1 MEAVNG
7 LLGDGD
13 KGVAQPPSPLT
24 GCYLL
29 IVIGEPYTEQHKE
42 IILQRIAKG
51 LLSWDANDCLV
62 DLEKEL
68 AIITEQRLEG
78 EEARY
83 GERLIQFASENLVTE
98 ILIHPVVSTL
108 VQCMRNLLSSFT
120 RHRHIIHAGYTF
132 AANGSWALQDGTFSY
147 ADFSEAFQEMD
158 VQRVIHAYDMGIS
171 LDIHC
176 SPEGEWPR
184 MPKEPYAKACK
195 ARINPADV
203 LGSGSADIR
212 AFVDYLARFLRPAAL
227 EGLLASSDVV
237 GNIRFSRPTL
247 YVFPG
252 GQGDAAL
259 FGINGFNM
267 LLDGGFSRKA
277 CFWDFVRHLDR
288 LDAVLLTRLNNS
300 NVGGISS
307 ILRRKKQDVVYPQIG
322 HFFCNIQERRTLPS
336 PDGDKDKDPL
346 LINLLEEGHEIISN
360 LRYLNLNPQVCYRD
374 TDPINLYHKVGHG
387 TLDMY
392 VLSPSKDAK
401 EVREFL
407 QKWNQSDQKLFAK
420 SSKELCFPTQNLVS
434 IAALLIWQPAN
445 PDDTI
450 TRILFPGSSPQS
462 KVFEGLDKLRSLDC
476 IKHATCSSRSLQP
489 VSLHK
494 KNAKD
499 VIIEKVAP
507 KEKMQVKEIKTIEN
521 NIINGNHG
529 DVKNKAVKKSDSTE
543 SDRSIKAK
551 KEENKIIENGD
562 KLKPKIKPK
571 VRGESQQRKKPP
583 EKKASPT
590 TPKKTDTVEAKKP
603 AKPSPL
609 STPAKSM
616 KDANNRKVVESK
628 VKREASTKPAPPK
641 PKVEKKP
648 IARKPT
654 AKKAPISPAKKIVNG
669 IQKPDSIS
677 RKGKLDK
684 EGTTDSSTVSTPSV
698 DQESVLKKDISKL
711 SQEDIQKLKA
721 QELADLKEEQEAVK
735 EIEAVFR
742 KGETKPKQ
750 AHDLREVQDTSIEKE
765 EYIIIEKEVIEQDS
779 LGQETK
785 EDETQKLARDSE
797 ESEKQ
802 RKLSSEQIQA
812 NGITDHPEATLRTK
826 DILSPEDKQDISSDK
841 KTTDKDIEEENKDV
855 VESHPDEK
863 ISANIKSGDTT
874 TAPTLPEDER
884 IPLDEIN
891 ALDEIKED
899 NGHIIEEK
907 HVKEETKEKGL
918 PVIQLPQKTFES
930 VPKIPIVVGIRLDK
944 QQHIRDIVK
953 TPDEVADL
961 PVHEEVDYEYT
972 HELKIEPT
980 KSNEVVETKLE
991 QHQPNKE
998 QQKEEEQ
1005 EKDKDEAK
1013 EPSVVQK
1020 ELKSLTDTVLE
1031 NETVLEKD
1039 ILKES
1044 EKVSPEVKDEDH
1056 KKVVDED
1063 GTEKPMSEAK
1073 SEVSVEEEEKSEP
1086 EMIEEIM
1093 KHKKVQQEAVE
1104 EDKQNI
1110 AEEKVSKE
1118 VESESDV
1125 KDKDPETHIT
1135 DVTKHA
1141 MPVEDIAGRIEVEL
1155 EKDTQKTALEGVVV
1169 DRESHEKQK
1178 EVDKVGEE
1186 KIQTEPSKQLKESS
1200 HEDVKGD
1207 SVEDKKV
1214 ITENKES
1221 LIESVNEKKITEK
1234 IESSIEKQ
1242 PVTHELDGVDKIN
1255 ENIYPEEKSTR
1266 MIGEL
1271 QKGVEADVH
1280 DLRITKESVDI
1291 EKNVQII
1298 QDNKEGDKKR
1308 ESLKE
1313 DSDDIFIHKNLD
1325 GMAST
1330 DTTSTKEPKR
1340 DVDIIS
1346 KDSLKSTENTQ
1357 VEVSQE
1363 LNQLEDLTD
1372 QEVAAADL
1380 KRDVRSG
1387 SIDKTDLGRKSPK
1400 EREEDV
1406 IKIVASVAEV
1416 LKSDAPLEE
1425 FEGKLPIST
1434 FTPYTSPYTT
1444 ELRETHITTVDSP
1457 LIETKVI
1464 KTDIPTIPEEPHI
1477 ASASFLEEE
1486 RRAISLQ
1493 DSEEAREA
1501 KRIDLLK
1508 QSQEFMMATSK
1519 MLSDIKSTTDKQTPV
1534 EEAKERESGVLS
1546 DNGENVEDKI
1556 DEDDVATVHRM
1567 LVTASSEDGGEEI
1580 EICPAGSIVFSKSS
1594 ESSGRS
1600 SPDPSQKT
1608 KKSSIIDT
1616 VSDSLSTV
1624 RQILDDQS
1632 QKEAGIID
1640 HAKQA
1645 LEAKTTSVQ
1654 GKSTTPEDI
1663 GESQSFIEQE
1673 VKSGAS
1679 DISRDGKEE
1688 IKDHFHQET
1697 KTTGSPEN
1705 GEWIGHDNVVMKQQ
1719 EQHISNIDDSKAELE
1734 KQEEQ
1739 SPSAAEDHGPRK
1751 KRSLIEEK
1759 SITPHDVDSTQSST
1773 EKDLDIVQDQMG
1785 HLGPTSGIHAQEMKS
1800 EGKTSDHDGQAEIVS
1815 HQEESHPHQE
1825 KISSDQQNASP
1836 HQTKVSHQEL
1846 SSSVEKSFPHQDKS
1860 SSHQDKTIP
1869 NQVFGGHESRK
1880 EREQM
1885 ALDEKKDDP
1894 KDEIKDKI
1902 ISKHGEVSAISSDR
1916 SDAMEQ
1922 TSEEM
1927 DTAATVSKLTDKEE
1941 SFGFG
1946 TPPKE
1951 QELLEHARQ
1960 EYQIRNNVENGYFD
1974 ESDLLLNRRI
1984 PLESVSSKSHEG
1996 DSRIEDT
2003 KVVEKAVL
2011 DETLA
2016 TVDKSE
2022 AITNDLL
2029 HGSKD
2034 KIDTDADDKDPKSCI
2049 GAVEE
2054 EMIKQT
2060 ITKVAET
2067 LESVADPERDSAIGI
2082 AHKTEET
2089 RSEKT
2094 IEESIQSTTDE
2105 NLDNETIDKKLDTD
2119 NMQKSELEIA
2129 MKSIIDTSKNVTNHT
2144 SKIDEAGSF
2153 LKGLV
2158 TSASDV
2164 IEKVTQEVVDHA
2176 KDIVVEK
2183 KTNIED
2189 LQTSATDSVT
2199 DIHTDIIDK
2208 VVEVDKK
2215 TSQMMKEADKH
2226 MEMLT
2231 KSEREDTF
2239 SKDLV
2244 DKVDAKIEESKTA
2257 LDQISDS
2264 AIDKL
2269 TNVTAAAVE
2278 TAADV
2283 LDDVNVDK
2291 FVTETTEK
2299 LDHEG
2304 TVFKDISDAATESL
2318 DALNDVAKSIAGGIS
2333 SLFKKPED
2341 DTEKKSEQTAASVSS
2356 DIKNTNEVM
2365 ELLGNDLEDKVS
2377 EITKE
2382 LIDNVEHGLEKVIAD
2397 NEAAGKVTK
2406 ETVEHLNDKSKDSG
2420 DDLNIECDIQHP
2432 IVEKGSDG
2440 INKWVTDQVEYE
2452 EDEKETRKQDC
2463 MEDSIAHKLHEGITS
2478 GMKAISD
2485 SVESL
2490 FMKKDELVDAHDIEE
2505 VKGELHD
2512 VKVDSIKLPIAEDI
2526 SSSKSPVTNG
2536 LDTKL
2541 AEVETPCEKVK
2552 ISSQESKVIHSGDD
2566 EKSDSKPIS
2575 DAIREEIKDTVEE
2588 LVQQRSSN
2596 DVQCSIDGKISSESE
2611 VAPKTPGESQRDEK
2625 LSSEIVNVDGEVLK
2639 QEGVLEESVQDL
2651 KDASKTIT
2659 DVSKSVVFGT
2669 CEAKPGEKEAADQK
2683 THEDH
2688 NGLAEDSR
2696 EQKRADTDE
2705 VHRDTAEEKEGK
2717 LGDSAKDLGE
2727 TYDTVAQLSKS
2738 LSFEK
2743 CEKPDSKEMIG
2754 PQLVTENGLQNLES
2768 SLSSVKSLAKDLE
2781 DKVVGR
2787 TKEVSDMVQH
2797 EVPNKIEEQLKDNA
2811 KDIGGTYDSVAEL
2824 SRSLSF
2830 DKCEKVDG
2838 KGMADNKV
2846 VAGSESITEKFSHG
2860 VDTALN
2866 NMKSLEEEFKDNS
2879 SESSSGLSDKVQ
2891 HEVSEKL
2898 DKKLQESAEDIG
2910 ATYENVAQLS
2920 QSLSFDKCEK
2930 VDTGNEKF
2938 RESEPSSKSASQNI
2952 ETTLSTPGSS
2962 AKDSEDKVSK
2972 QVPLEVSK
2980 EIEKLADSA
2989 EDICETYENISQ
3001 LSESLSFDKCEKT
3014 DVREIKEIEKVSE
3027 SGPISKIAPESVETI
3042 TSTLKSM
3049 EKDAEDEVSGIAE
3062 HKAQPKVSREIE
3074 EQLKDSAKD
3083 IDGTFENVSELSKS
3097 LSSDKCERTVLG
3109 DKIERERVSES
3120 EPFSKII
3127 SDNVQTTLTAEKS
3140 IE

>member
-420 SSKELCFPTQNLVS
+420 SSKELSFPTQNLVS

-529 DVKNKAVKKSDSTE
+529 EVKNKTVKKSDSTE

-812 NGITDHPEATLRTK
+812 NGITDHPEATLKTK

-891 ALDEIKED
+891 PLDEIKED
-899 NGHIIEEK
+899 NGQMIEEK

-991 QHQPNKE
+991 QHQHNKE

-1063 GTEKPMSEAK
+1063 GTEKPMSEPK

-1093 KHKKVQQEAVE
+1093 KHEKVQQEAVE
-1104 EDKQNI
+1104 EDKRNI
-1110 AEEKVSKE
+1110 AEENLSKE
-1118 VESESDV
+1118 VESKSDV

-1169 DRESHEKQK
+1169 DRESHE
-1178 EVDKVGEE
+1178 
-1186 KIQTEPSKQLKESS
+1186 
-1200 HEDVKGD
+1200 
-1207 SVEDKKV
+1207 
-1214 ITENKES
+1214 
-1221 LIESVNEKKITEK
+1221 
-1234 IESSIEKQ
+1234 
-1242 PVTHELDGVDKIN
+1242 
-1255 ENIYPEEKSTR
+1255 
-1266 MIGEL
+1266 
-1271 QKGVEADVH
+1271 
-1280 DLRITKESVDI
+1280 
-1291 EKNVQII
+1291 
-1298 QDNKEGDKKR
+1298 
-1308 ESLKE
+1308 
-1313 DSDDIFIHKNLD
+1313 
-1325 GMAST
+1325 
-1330 DTTSTKEPKR
+1330 
-1340 DVDIIS
+1340 
-1346 KDSLKSTENTQ
+1346 
-1357 VEVSQE
+1357 
-1363 LNQLEDLTD
+1363 
-1372 QEVAAADL
+1372 
-1380 KRDVRSG
+1380 
-1387 SIDKTDLGRKSPK
+1387 
-1400 EREEDV
+1400 
-1406 IKIVASVAEV
+1406 
-1416 LKSDAPLEE
+1416 
-1425 FEGKLPIST
+1425 
-1434 FTPYTSPYTT
+1434 
-1444 ELRETHITTVDSP
+1444 
-1457 LIETKVI
+1457 
-1464 KTDIPTIPEEPHI
+1464 
-1477 ASASFLEEE
+1477 
-1486 RRAISLQ
+1486 
-1493 DSEEAREA
+1493 
-1501 KRIDLLK
+1501 
-1508 QSQEFMMATSK
+1508 
-1519 MLSDIKSTTDKQTPV
+1519 
-1534 EEAKERESGVLS
+1534 
-1546 DNGENVEDKI
+1546 
-1556 DEDDVATVHRM
+1556 
-1567 LVTASSEDGGEEI
+1567 
-1580 EICPAGSIVFSKSS
+1580 
-1594 ESSGRS
+1594 
-1600 SPDPSQKT
+1600 
-1608 KKSSIIDT
+1608 
-1616 VSDSLSTV
+1616 
-1624 RQILDDQS
+1624 
-1632 QKEAGIID
+1632 
-1640 HAKQA
+1640 
-1645 LEAKTTSVQ
+1645 
-1654 GKSTTPEDI
+1654 
-1663 GESQSFIEQE
+1663 
-1673 VKSGAS
+1673 
-1679 DISRDGKEE
+1679 
-1688 IKDHFHQET
+1688 
-1697 KTTGSPEN
+1697 
-1705 GEWIGHDNVVMKQQ
+1705 
-1719 EQHISNIDDSKAELE
+1719 
-1734 KQEEQ
+1734 
-1739 SPSAAEDHGPRK
+1739 
-1751 KRSLIEEK
+1751 
-1759 SITPHDVDSTQSST
+1759 
-1773 EKDLDIVQDQMG
+1773 
-1785 HLGPTSGIHAQEMKS
+1785 
-1800 EGKTSDHDGQAEIVS
+1800 
-1815 HQEESHPHQE
+1815 
-1825 KISSDQQNASP
+1825 
-1836 HQTKVSHQEL
+1836 
-1846 SSSVEKSFPHQDKS
+1846 
-1860 SSHQDKTIP
+1860 
-1869 NQVFGGHESRK
+1869 
-1880 EREQM
+1880 
-1885 ALDEKKDDP
+1885 
-1894 KDEIKDKI
+1894 
-1902 ISKHGEVSAISSDR
+1902 
-1916 SDAMEQ
+1916 
-1922 TSEEM
+1922 
-1927 DTAATVSKLTDKEE
+1927 
-1941 SFGFG
+1941 
-1946 TPPKE
+1946 
-1951 QELLEHARQ
+1951 
-1960 EYQIRNNVENGYFD
+1960 
-1974 ESDLLLNRRI
+1974 
-1984 PLESVSSKSHEG
+1984 
-1996 DSRIEDT
+1996 
-2003 KVVEKAVL
+2003 
-2011 DETLA
+2011 
-2016 TVDKSE
+2016 
-2022 AITNDLL
+2022 
-2029 HGSKD
+2029 
-2034 KIDTDADDKDPKSCI
+2034 
-2049 GAVEE
+2049 
-2054 EMIKQT
+2054 
-2060 ITKVAET
+2060 
-2067 LESVADPERDSAIGI
+2067 
-2082 AHKTEET
+2082 
-2089 RSEKT
+2089 
-2094 IEESIQSTTDE
+2094 
-2105 NLDNETIDKKLDTD
+2105 
-2119 NMQKSELEIA
+2119 
-2129 MKSIIDTSKNVTNHT
+2129 
-2144 SKIDEAGSF
+2144 
-2153 LKGLV
+2153 
-2158 TSASDV
+2158 
-2164 IEKVTQEVVDHA
+2164 
-2176 KDIVVEK
+2176 
-2183 KTNIED
+2183 
-2189 LQTSATDSVT
+2189 
-2199 DIHTDIIDK
+2199 
-2208 VVEVDKK
+2208 
-2215 TSQMMKEADKH
+2215 
-2226 MEMLT
+2226 
-2231 KSEREDTF
+2231 
-2239 SKDLV
+2239 
-2244 DKVDAKIEESKTA
+2244 
-2257 LDQISDS
+2257 
-2264 AIDKL
+2264 
-2269 TNVTAAAVE
+2269 
-2278 TAADV
+2278 
-2283 LDDVNVDK
+2283 
-2291 FVTETTEK
+2291 
-2299 LDHEG
+2299 
-2304 TVFKDISDAATESL
+2304 
-2318 DALNDVAKSIAGGIS
+2318 
-2333 SLFKKPED
+2333 
-2341 DTEKKSEQTAASVSS
+2341 
-2356 DIKNTNEVM
+2356 
-2365 ELLGNDLEDKVS
+2365 
-2377 EITKE
+2377 
-2382 LIDNVEHGLEKVIAD
+2382 
-2397 NEAAGKVTK
+2397 
-2406 ETVEHLNDKSKDSG
+2406 
-2420 DDLNIECDIQHP
+2420 
-2432 IVEKGSDG
+2432 
-2440 INKWVTDQVEYE
+2440 
-2452 EDEKETRKQDC
+2452 
-2463 MEDSIAHKLHEGITS
+2463 
-2478 GMKAISD
+2478 
-2485 SVESL
+2485 
-2490 FMKKDELVDAHDIEE
+2490 
-2505 VKGELHD
+2505 
-2512 VKVDSIKLPIAEDI
+2512 
-2526 SSSKSPVTNG
+2526 
-2536 LDTKL
+2536 
-2541 AEVETPCEKVK
+2541 
-2552 ISSQESKVIHSGDD
+2552 
-2566 EKSDSKPIS
+2566 
-2575 DAIREEIKDTVEE
+2575 
-2588 LVQQRSSN
+2588 
-2596 DVQCSIDGKISSESE
+2596 
-2611 VAPKTPGESQRDEK
+2611 
-2625 LSSEIVNVDGEVLK
+2625 
-2639 QEGVLEESVQDL
+2639 
-2651 KDASKTIT
+2651 
-2659 DVSKSVVFGT
+2659 
-2669 CEAKPGEKEAADQK
+2669 
-2683 THEDH
+2683 
-2688 NGLAEDSR
+2688 
-2696 EQKRADTDE
+2696 
-2705 VHRDTAEEKEGK
+2705 
-2717 LGDSAKDLGE
+2717 
-2727 TYDTVAQLSKS
+2727 
-2738 LSFEK
+2738 
-2743 CEKPDSKEMIG
+2743 
-2754 PQLVTENGLQNLES
+2754 
-2768 SLSSVKSLAKDLE
+2768 
-2781 DKVVGR
+2781 
-2787 TKEVSDMVQH
+2787 
-2797 EVPNKIEEQLKDNA
+2797 
-2811 KDIGGTYDSVAEL
+2811 
-2824 SRSLSF
+2824 
-2830 DKCEKVDG
+2830 
-2838 KGMADNKV
+2838 
-2846 VAGSESITEKFSHG
+2846 
-2860 VDTALN
+2860 
-2866 NMKSLEEEFKDNS
+2866 
-2879 SESSSGLSDKVQ
+2879 
-2891 HEVSEKL
+2891 
-2898 DKKLQESAEDIG
+2898 
-2910 ATYENVAQLS
+2910 
-2920 QSLSFDKCEK
+2920 
-2930 VDTGNEKF
+2930 
-2938 RESEPSSKSASQNI
+2938 
-2952 ETTLSTPGSS
+2952 
-2962 AKDSEDKVSK
+2962 
-2972 QVPLEVSK
+2972 
-2980 EIEKLADSA
+2980 
-2989 EDICETYENISQ
+2989 
-3001 LSESLSFDKCEKT
+3001 
-3014 DVREIKEIEKVSE
+3014 
-3027 SGPISKIAPESVETI
+3027 
-3042 TSTLKSM
+3042 
-3049 EKDAEDEVSGIAE
+3049 
-3062 HKAQPKVSREIE
+3062 
-3074 EQLKDSAKD
+3074 
-3083 IDGTFENVSELSKS
+3083 
-3097 LSSDKCERTVLG
+3097 
-3109 DKIERERVSES
+3109 
-3120 EPFSKII
+3120 
-3127 SDNVQTTLTAEKS
+3127 
-3140 IE
+3140 